1 MIQKIYLYIAI
12 YHLIYIIRVNV
23 NAPKMKSCLYKLYLK
38 PLSDSSNYANCRLL
52 GWGEL
57 NECQGRALITK

>member
-1 MIQKIYLYIAI
+1 
-12 YHLIYIIRVNV
+12 
-23 NAPKMKSCLYKLYLK
+23 MKSCLYLK
-38 PLSDSSNYANCRLL
+38 PLKDSSNYANCRLL